1 MIESSEGSDH
11 DEPQSMGLSQRS
23 ESQNIETQNSLPQNA
38 LVFIQQAQ
46 VFNEQENTRM
56 TFANPSVDS
65 NKQRIIEKIDMIEE
79 ENVLP
84 SSGPTFKKDS

>member
-1 MIESSEGSDH
+1 
-11 DEPQSMGLSQRS
+11 
-23 ESQNIETQNSLPQNA
+23 
-38 LVFIQQAQ
+38 
-46 VFNEQENTRM
+46 M